1 MNNKNQIKELLY
13 RYASSFEHVL
23 YEVDEA
29 FIKGMERSNL
39 AGDDIEKYKFW
50 EWIRALDCTDFGRYI
65 KVREREIPQDTSEL
79 L

>member
-13 RYASSFEHVL
+13 RYANSFEHVL

-50 EWIRALDCTDFGRYI
+50 EWTQGVGLYGFWKIYKSTGEEKYRRIL
-65 KVREREIPQDTSEL
+65 EL